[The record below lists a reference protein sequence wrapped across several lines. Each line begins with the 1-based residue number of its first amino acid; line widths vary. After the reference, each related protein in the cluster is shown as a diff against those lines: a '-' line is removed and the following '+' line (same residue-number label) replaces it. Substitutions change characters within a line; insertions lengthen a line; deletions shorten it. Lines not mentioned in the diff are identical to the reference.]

1 MFILMNDVGDV
12 GATVEAPGA
21 NFQRCMPASVTLG
34 GIVGKCSYLVVKVT
48 VVNWPVVFGGKRSC
62 MQRFVS

>member
-1 MFILMNDVGDV
+1 MLILMNDVVDV
-12 GATVEAPGA
+12 GATVEAPVA
-21 NFQRCMPASVTLG
+21 IFQRIMHSSVTLG